1 MLRAVIALLVVLPI
15 VARPCSEAAAVQRRE
30 TGGDRGAESAARQF
44 DALYADIRD
53 GKIARE
59 AARARVRAL
68 LPTIKQDF
76 YARGGNDAPR
86 EAWRFPVEGYAA
98 NSIGGKDGS
107 GYLPNGYDW
116 FEGYKSKGHPGHD
129 IFIRD
134 RNQDELDDAT
144 GKPVNVRSM
153 SSGIVVAYAP
163 EWNPDSILRGGR
175 YLYIYDPSQNGI
187 FYYAHQRSL
196 QVKPGDIVSP
206 GQVIATVGR
215 SGHNAAAPRSPTHL
229 HVMFL
234 AIDTGDYPRP
244 RDIYRDL
251 ARIGRR

>member
-1 MLRAVIALLVVLPI
+1 MLRVCLALLASL
-15 VARPCSEAAAVQRRE
+15 AQA
-30 TGGDRGAESAARQF
+30 GESPWAQF

-53 GKIARE
+53 QHISRD
-59 AARARVRAL
+59 AARAKVREL
-68 LPTIKQDF
+68 LPQLKHDF
-76 YARGGNDAPR
+76 YARGGKDTPKD
-86 EAWRFPVEGYAA
+86 AWRFPVEGYAA

-116 FEGYKSKGHPGHD
+116 FDGYKSKGHPGHD
-129 IFIRD
+129 IFIHD

-144 GKPVNVRSM
+144 GKPVNVVSV
-153 SSGIVVAYAP
+153 SSGIVVAFSP
-163 EWNPDSILRGGR
+163 EWKPDSILRGGR

-187 FYYAHQRSL
+187 FYYAHQRRL
-196 QVKPGDIVSP
+196 LVKPGDIVSA
-206 GQVIATVGR
+206 GQAIGTVGR
-215 SGHNAAAPRSPTHL
+215 SGRNAAAPRSPTHL

-234 AIDTGDYPRP
+234 AVDGGDHPRP